1 MIGRRAFVGGLAAG
15 AASIGLPARPA
26 SAHDPALSIK
36 DLEKSLGARLGVAM
50 RDTGS
55 GARFD
60 YRAGERFPLASTFK
74 ALAGA
79 AVLAKAD
86 AGGDSLDRRVTI
98 SSSDLVV
105 YSPAVEKRV
114 GRDMSLTEL
123 CEAAITLSD
132 NAAGNLLLS
141 AIGGPEGLT
150 RFMRSIGDE
159 ATRLDRIEPDL
170 NEGKPGDVR
179 DTTTPGAMVASLERL
194 LLGDALSPTSR
205 QRLADWMIANK
216 TGDKRIRA
224 GLPKGWRVGDKTGTG
239 GFGSTNDVAIFWP
252 PGRKPILLAVY
263 LTQCSRS
270 QAERDEAIAEVA
282 RNLTAHRH

>member
-1 MIGRRAFVGGLAAG
+1 MIDRRAFVGGLAAG
-15 AASIGLPARPA
+15 VATIVLPTGPA

-55 GARFD
+55 GAHFD

-79 AVLAKAD
+79 AVLAKVD
-86 AGGDSLDRRVTI
+86 AGDASLDRRVPI

-114 GRDMSLTEL
+114 GRDMSLAEL

-132 NAAGNLLLS
+132 NAAGNFLLS
-141 AIGGPEGLT
+141 AVGGPEGLT

-179 DTTTPGAMVASLERL
+179 DTTTPVAMAASLERL
-194 LLGDALSPTSR
+194 LLGDALLPASR
-205 QRLADWMIANK
+205 QRLAHWMIANK

-239 GFGSTNDVAIFWP
+239 GFGSTNDVAIIWP

>member
-1 MIGRRAFVGGLAAG
+1 MIGRRVFVGGLAAG

-86 AGGDSLDRRVTI
+86 AGGDSLDRRVPI

-114 GRDMSLTEL
+114 GRDISLAEL

-141 AIGGPEGLT
+141 AIGGLPPPSPYSRASPPSSKATASNSGHPGGNGRPLSARPGSLAGGAVLYPAHERP
-150 RFMRSIGDE
+150 RF
-159 ATRLDRIEPDL
+159 P
-170 NEGKPGDVR
+170 
-179 DTTTPGAMVASLERL
+179 
-194 LLGDALSPTSR
+194 R
-205 QRLADWMIANK
+205 QRA
-216 TGDKRIRA
+216 
-224 GLPKGWRVGDKTGTG
+224 
-239 GFGSTNDVAIFWP
+239 
-252 PGRKPILLAVY
+252 
-263 LTQCSRS
+263 
-270 QAERDEAIAEVA
+270 
-282 RNLTAHRH
+282 